1 MSESSPRPSASAS
14 LPGTVAA
21 LCSAGLV
28 QVQTQVRLVRAPGDA
43 AVPRQWERS
52 AAELVAAPPSGPPGW
67 DPVQVLG
74 GPGTGKTALLVDVG
88 VSRLRTPGTDPESVL
103 VLVGSKQAARTVR
116 EQITAQLTGSTV
128 TTVREP
134 LVRTVHSYAFAVLR
148 LQAARNGNPPP
159 RLISGPEQDAV
170 FRELLRG
177 DVADGARRWPL
188 SLRPALGMAGFATEL
203 RNLLLRA
210 AERGAGPE
218 DLVRLGRAR
227 ARPEWVAAGRFGQQY
242 EQSMLLRAAV
252 GMAAPQASA
261 PAVDAAELVSAAVDA
276 LGSDRRLLA
285 DERNRVRHLLIDD
298 AQHLDAGAAHLVR
311 LLGAGAAEVVL
322 AGDPDQAVFGF
333 RGADPGF
340 LTDLSR
346 AQHRRVL
353 LRTTH
358 RCAPAVAAAVGS
370 ISARLAGT
378 GPQRAPTSATAGP
391 PGSVSVQVLAT
402 PAHEARAVADT
413 LRRAHLLDGIDYA
426 DMAVVVRSTQRSLPA
441 LRRAMLA
448 AGVPLSVPGAEL
460 ALAQQH
466 AVAGFLLLLR
476 ALSADPADEEVF
488 SSEMALALLAS
499 PVGRADPV
507 ALRRLQRGLRRVELA
522 AGGQRGSAELIR
534 ELVLTPTSGG
544 TEQSDPLDAATAT
557 ATATELAPLH
567 RVQQVLAAS
576 RAPLHAGHG
585 LEEVLW
591 AAWSASGLERRW
603 VAQADRGGSA
613 GAQANRDLDAA
624 VALFDAAARY
634 VDRLP
639 AASVTGFVDYLS
651 EQEIAGDAAADRAP
665 PGDAVSVLTAHSA
678 AGRQWRLVAV
688 AGVQEGHWPALGSRG
703 GVLGA
708 AQLADELSGG
718 PGPEL
723 ADVMSRTAPK
733 LAEERR
739 LFLVAC
745 SRARERLLVTAV
757 RSGAGDGDL
766 LPSRFLAELGP
777 VSAAADEEVA
787 DDREQ
792 LTDAGPQR
800 SLVLG
805 ELVADLR
812 SVVCDPDA
820 ATPRRHLAAA
830 QLARLAAARVPGAH
844 PAQWYGLAA
853 PSTDAALWADEAGPV
868 PVSPS
873 SVEQLGNCPLRWLL
887 ERHGGQ
893 DGAATAALT
902 GTLVHT
908 LVQSIAEH
916 TPPDAVDAALARA
929 WSSIDQP
936 APWFADHELE
946 RTRAM
951 LDTFR
956 SWWQTSR
963 GDLTEVAAE
972 VDVDLPVTG
981 EVDGRSITASVRGRI
996 DRLERDAS
1004 GRLVVVDV
1012 KTGRTPVT
1020 AAAAAGHAQLAAYQ
1034 LAVAG
1039 GGVVGQEDQATAGGA
1054 RLVYVAQPHTRDG
1067 ATQRVQPAPTP
1078 ETLQQWRTQV
1088 LTAAARTRGPGFTAA
1103 VHDGCPHCPVQAA
1116 CPAQAAGRQVTAS

>member
-21 LCSAGLV
+21 LCSAGLVQV

-252 GMAAPQASA
+252 GMAVPQASA

-276 LGSDRRLLA
+276 LGSDRQLLA

-298 AQHLDAGAAHLVR
+298 AQHLDAGAADLVR

-322 AGDPDQAVFGF
+322 AGDPDQSVFGF
-333 RGADPGF
+333 RGADPSF
-340 LTDLSR
+340 LTDLSG

-370 ISARLAGT
+370 ISARLAGI

-426 DMAVVVRSTQRSLPA
+426 DMAVIVRSTQRSLPA

-522 AGGQRGSAELIR
+522 ADGQRGSAELIR

-544 TEQSDPLDAATAT
+544 TEQSDPLRAAT
-557 ATATELAPLH
+557 ATATELAPLR
-567 RVQQVLAAS
+567 RVQQVLAAA
-576 RAPLHAGHG
+576 RAALQAGNG
-585 LEEVLW
+585 VEEVLW

-639 AASVTGFVDYLS
+639 AASVAGFVDYLS

-757 RSGAGDGDL
+757 RSGACDGDL

-820 ATPRRHLAAA
+820 ATPRRHLAAT

-868 PVSPS
+868 SVSPS

-916 TPPDAVDAALARA
+916 TPPDAVDAALSRA

-963 GDLTEVAAE
+963 GDLPEVAAE

-981 EVDGRSITASVRGRI
+981 EVDGRTITASVRGRI

-1039 GGVVGQEDQATAGGA
+1039 GGVVGQEDEATAGGA